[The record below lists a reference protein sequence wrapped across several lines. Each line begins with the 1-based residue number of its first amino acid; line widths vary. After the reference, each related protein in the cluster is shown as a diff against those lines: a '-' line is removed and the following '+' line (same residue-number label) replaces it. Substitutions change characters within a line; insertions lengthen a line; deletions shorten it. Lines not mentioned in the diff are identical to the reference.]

1 MGAAYALAGLALLC
15 AAVLPRLLSRW
26 PVSPAIIF
34 VGVGVM
40 AAQLPGLPPPTLD
53 PVVVEHL
60 TEVCVIVALMGVGLA
75 LDRPLSLRGWGST
88 WRLLGI
94 GMPLFIALGAVLAW
108 GLLGVGVA
116 SALLLACALAPTDP
130 VLASEVQ
137 VGEPS
142 DDPDSEDEVRF
153 ALSSEAGL
161 NDGLAFPFVHAAVLL
176 TAGTLGW
183 SWVGW
188 ELVGKTLLGVAV
200 GWLVGQALGRL
211 AFRAPTRALRFA
223 ETAEALVALSAVFVA
238 YGLAELIGGYGFL
251 AVFCAAVT
259 IRNCERGHEYHR
271 VLHEFIGQIE
281 RLLTLALLLGLG
293 YLVGGGLLAA
303 LTVGA
308 VAWGLLLGLCVR
320 PLTGWLSLV
329 GSEVVAAEKRTI
341 AFFGVRGIGTFYY
354 VAYGLTHGSFDDVA
368 LIWATAAFA
377 VLVSVVVH
385 GVSASPVLRTLD
397 RRAGRP
403 TPEPV

>member
-1 MGAAYALAGLALLC
+1 MSAAFALAGLALLC
-15 AAVLPRLLSRW
+15 AAILPRLLSRL
-26 PVSPAIIF
+26 PLSPAIIF
-34 VGVGVM
+34 VAVGVV
-40 AAQLPGLPPPTLD
+40 AAQVPGMPTPALD
-53 PVVVEHL
+53 ADVVEHL

-75 LDRPLSLRGWGST
+75 LDRPLSLRGWGTT

-94 GMPLFIALGAVLAW
+94 GMPLFIALAAVLAW

-116 SALLLACALAPTDP
+116 AALLLGAALAPTDP

-137 VGEPS
+137 VGQPT

-153 ALSSEAGL
+153 SLTSEAGL
-161 NDGLAFPFVHAAVLL
+161 NDGLAFPFVHAAILL
-176 TAGTLGW
+176 TAAAFGW

-188 ELVGKTLLGVAV
+188 ELAGKILLGVLVGWAV
-200 GWLVGQALGRL
+200 GQVLGRL
-211 AFRAPTRALRFA
+211 AFRAPARALRFA

-238 YGLAELIGGYGFL
+238 YGLAEMVGGYGFL

-259 IRNCERGHEYHR
+259 IRNCERGHEYHQ

-293 YLVGGGLLAA
+293 YLVGGGLLSA

-308 VAWGLLLGLCVR
+308 VVWALALALLIR
-320 PLTGWLSLV
+320 PVTGRLSLV
-329 GSEVVAAEKRTI
+329 GSAVEPAEKRTI

-354 VAYGLTHGSFDDVA
+354 VAYALTHGGFENPE

-377 VLVSVVVH
+377 VLVSIVVH
-385 GVSASPVLRTLD
+385 GVTASPVLHTLD